1 MAAVTGSPS
10 SAEVRARA
18 RRIKWAEFRARRGV
32 RSTAR
37 LLLIATYSITM
48 MWGGFFDWAGWTETI
63 LWGVAG
69 VLWIVLLVGY
79 VRDVLRANDRV
90 RFVLHHLAVPL
101 LLIAPAFMW
110 LAWVPVV
117 TFVLVVLAYILEL
130 RKHSAGDGFL
140 FSFGLVIF
148 VGVFAALSMVEI
160 EDENTNSTLRS
171 PSDALFWAFA
181 SLLRIN
187 YGKSMSPETTD
198 GRVLATVVGVCAVL
212 AASLFT
218 AQVITWVIG
227 SQKKEEEEEELSEA
241 DETDESAVDPV
252 RAELAEIRAELAALR
267 AELAAERSSSAGPPT
282 EPPSRVSP

>member
-1 MAAVTGSPS
+1 MASPS
-10 SAEVRARA
+10 HSAEVRARA
-18 RRIKWAEFRARRGV
+18 RRIKWNDFRTRRAV

-69 VLWIVLLVGY
+69 ILWIVLLVGY
-79 VRDVLRANDRV
+79 VRQVLRSSDRTQ
-90 RFVLHHLAVPL
+90 FVLRHLAVPL

-110 LAWVPVV
+110 LTWVPVV
-117 TFVLVVLAYILEL
+117 TFVLVVIAYVIEL
-130 RKHSAGDGFL
+130 RDHSAGDGFL

-148 VGVFAALSMVEI
+148 VGVFAGLSMVEI
-160 EDENTNSTLRS
+160 EDEADTSTLKS
-171 PSDALFWAFA
+171 PSDAIFWAFA

-187 YGKSMSPETTD
+187 YGKTISPVTND
-198 GRVLATVVGVCAVL
+198 GRVLATVVGICAIL
-212 AASLFT
+212 GASLFT

-227 SQKKEEEEEELSEA
+227 SQKKDQDESEA
-241 DETDESAVDPV
+241 QDEAAEDPV

-267 AELAAERSSSAGPPT
+267 AELGSGRESTAGPTP
-282 EPPSRVSP
+282 EPPGRVSP